1 MFLVELKLENR
12 PLWKRNRLFGHKNR
26 LARLVAS
33 PRSRIDAPGSLL
45 LAVDS
50 MRHRTVGALFIGA
63 VVEFCLQRFPL
74 IRKVGG
80 RLNELHGDLIG
91 RIFWIRGGDLE
102 LAERGHAADGPSGPL
117 AGQIGIGQLLETERR
132 NGGEPIRSPEVG
144 CPLSGGITGSTNRP
158 VFILIE
164 PLPSFSDMLAMNDR
178 PLRLI
183 APHRCFP
190 GCHANLPVRRGVAK
204 NLLLFPDLP
213 RQLVTLELLRRAV
226 GHDGRFVIVVQE
238 GKEAVVLLLRNGI
251 VFVVMALGTL
261 NGNAEH
267 RLADAVHSINET
279 IDAKL
284 LGICPALF
292 IQHRIAQEPSGHAAG
307 IGRLRQQVASDLL
320 DEKLVIGQVAIE
332 GVDHPISVRPDKP
345 GLVLFETIGVGIASR
360 IQPMS
365 SPAFSVMRGG

>member
-1 MFLVELKLENR
+1 
-12 PLWKRNRLFGHKNR
+12 
-26 LARLVAS
+26 
-33 PRSRIDAPGSLL
+33 
-45 LAVDS
+45 
-50 MRHRTVGALFIGA
+50 
-63 VVEFCLQRFPL
+63 
-74 IRKVGG
+74 
-80 RLNELHGDLIG
+80 
-91 RIFWIRGGDLE
+91 
-102 LAERGHAADGPSGPL
+102 
-117 AGQIGIGQLLETERR
+117 
-132 NGGEPIRSPEVG
+132 
-144 CPLSGGITGSTNRP
+144 
-158 VFILIE
+158 
-164 PLPSFSDMLAMNDR
+164 MNDR

-183 APHRCFP
+183 APHRSLP
-190 GCHANLPVRRGVAK
+190 GCHANLPIGRGVAK

-213 RQLVTLELLRRAV
+213 RQLITLELLRRAV
-226 GHDGRFVIVVQE
+226 GHHGRFVIVVQE

-307 IGRLRQQVASDLL
+307 IGRLGQQVTSDLL